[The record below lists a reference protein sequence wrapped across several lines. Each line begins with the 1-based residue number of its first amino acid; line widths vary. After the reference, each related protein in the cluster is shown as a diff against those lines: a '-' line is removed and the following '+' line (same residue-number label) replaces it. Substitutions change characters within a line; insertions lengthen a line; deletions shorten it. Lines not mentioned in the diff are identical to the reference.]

1 MEEVAVGS
9 TAAAAGVLVHLETAT
24 PLCGVAVADAATGAL
39 LWHRAERADTGFLH
53 AERLHVLLEE
63 AFAAFP
69 RSSWRAVSVSDG
81 PGSYT
86 GLRIGAAS
94 AKGLCAALEL
104 PLVAVPTLES
114 LAFGALASAGDSPY
128 SDASPL
134 DGVAPAS
141 ERRIFA
147 AVDARRLEVYGAFFT
162 PKGAR
167 ITEDEPWIFPDRVA
181 DWGTE
186 PLVAVGDGAAKLG
199 PWLPEG
205 SQCLGELPPDNWLAG
220 SVRVA
225 CARLA
230 AGRVEDLGRYA
241 PNYLKEA
248 AARKASQSV

>member
-1 MEEVAVGS
+1 MEEVAVVNAVVAGS
-9 TAAAAGVLVHLETAT
+9 AGVLVHLETAT

-39 LWHRAERADTGFLH
+39 LWHRAERAETGFLH
-53 AERLHVLLEE
+53 AERLHIVLQE

-69 RSSWRAVSVSDG
+69 RSIWRAVSVSDG

-114 LAFGALASAGDSPY
+114 LAIGTLVSA
-128 SDASPL
+128 DAVPT
-134 DGVAPAS
+134 S

-147 AVDARRLEVYGAFFT
+147 AVDARRLEVYGAFFAPNGT
-162 PKGAR
+162 R
-167 ITEDEPWIFPDRVA
+167 ITEDEAWIFPDRVA

-186 PLVAVGDGAAKLG
+186 PLVAVGDGAAKLE

-205 SQCLGELPPDNWLAG
+205 SQCLGELPPENWLAG

>member
-1 MEEVAVGS
+1 MVEVAVVS
-9 TAAAAGVLVHLETAT
+9 SAADGTAGVLVHLETAT

-39 LWHRAERADTGFLH
+39 LWHRAERAETGFLH

-69 RSSWRAVSVSDG
+69 RSTWRAVSVSDG

-104 PLVAVPTLES
+104 PLVAVSTLES
-114 LAFGALASAGDSPY
+114 LAAGTSDSVGALDSSGP
-128 SDASPL
+128 
-134 DGVAPAS
+134 
-141 ERRIFA
+141 RIVT
-147 AVDARRLEVYGAFFT
+147 AVDARRLEVYGALFA
-162 PKGAR
+162 PNGAR
-167 ITEDEPWIFPDRVA
+167 LTEDEAWIFPDRVA

-186 PLVAVGDGAAKLG
+186 PLVAVGDGAAKLV

-205 SQCLGELPPDNWLAG
+205 SECLGDLPPEKWLAG

-230 AGRVEDLGRYA
+230 AGQVEDLGRYA

>member
-1 MEEVAVGS
+1 MEEVAVVNAVEAGS
-9 TAAAAGVLVHLETAT
+9 AEVLVHLETAT

-39 LWHRAERADTGFLH
+39 LWHRAERAETGFLH
-53 AERLHVLLEE
+53 AERLHIVLQE

-69 RSSWRAVSVSDG
+69 RSIWRAVSVSDG

-114 LAFGALASAGDSPY
+114 LAIGTLVSA
-128 SDASPL
+128 DAVPT
-134 DGVAPAS
+134 S

-147 AVDARRLEVYGAFFT
+147 AVDARRLEVYGAFFAPNGT
-162 PKGAR
+162 R
-167 ITEDEPWIFPDRVA
+167 LTEDEPWIFPDRVA

-186 PLVAVGDGAAKLG
+186 PLVAVGDGAVKLE

-205 SQCLGELPPDNWLAG
+205 SVCLGELPPERWLAG

-230 AGRVEDLGRYA
+230 EDRVEDLGRYA

>member
-1 MEEVAVGS
+1 MEEVAVVNPVVAGS
-9 TAAAAGVLVHLETAT
+9 AGVLVHLETAT

-39 LWHRAERADTGFLH
+39 LWHRAERAETGFLH
-53 AERLHVLLEE
+53 AERLHIMLQE

-69 RSSWRAVSVSDG
+69 RSIWRAVSVSDG

-114 LAFGALASAGDSPY
+114 LAIGTLVSA
-128 SDASPL
+128 DAVPT
-134 DGVAPAS
+134 S

-147 AVDARRLEVYGAFFT
+147 AVDARRLEVYGAFFA
-162 PKGAR
+162 PNGAR
-167 ITEDEPWIFPDRVA
+167 LSEDEPWIFPDRVA

-186 PLVAVGDGAAKLG
+186 PLVAVGDGAAKLE
-199 PWLPEG
+199 PWFPEG
-205 SQCLGELPPDNWLAG
+205 SQCLGELPPERWLAG

-225 CARLA
+225 CARLS

>member
-1 MEEVAVGS
+1 MEEVAVVNPVVAGS
-9 TAAAAGVLVHLETAT
+9 AGVLVHLETAT

-39 LWHRAERADTGFLH
+39 LWHRAERAETGFLH
-53 AERLHVLLEE
+53 AERLHIMLQE

-69 RSSWRAVSVSDG
+69 RSIWRAVSVSDG

-114 LAFGALASAGDSPY
+114 LAIGTLVSA
-128 SDASPL
+128 DAVPT
-134 DGVAPAS
+134 S

-147 AVDARRLEVYGAFFT
+147 AVDARRLEVYGAFFA
-162 PKGAR
+162 PNGAR
-167 ITEDEPWIFPDRVA
+167 LSEDEPWIFPDRVA

-186 PLVAVGDGAAKLG
+186 PLVAVGDGAAKLE
-199 PWLPEG
+199 PWFPEG
-205 SQCLGELPPDNWLAG
+205 SQCLGELPPETWLAG

-225 CARLA
+225 RARLA
-230 AGRVEDLGRYA
+230 AGRIEDLGRYA

>member
-1 MEEVAVGS
+1 MDEVAVGS

-39 LWHRAERADTGFLH
+39 LWHRAERAETGFLH

-69 RSSWRAVSVSDG
+69 RSLWRAVSVSDG

-114 LAFGALASAGDSPY
+114 LAVGALASTGDSPY

-134 DGVAPAS
+134 ADAVPTS

-147 AVDARRLEVYGAFFT
+147 AVDARRLEVYGAFFA
-162 PKGAR
+162 PNGAR
-167 ITEDEPWIFPDRVA
+167 LTEDEPWIFPDRVA

-186 PLVAVGDGAAKLG
+186 PLVAVGDGAAKLE
-199 PWLPEG
+199 PWFPEG
-205 SQCLGELPPDNWLAG
+205 SQCLGELPPERWLAG

-230 AGRVEDLGRYA
+230 EGRVEDLGRYA

>member
-1 MEEVAVGS
+1 MEEVAVVS
-9 TAAAAGVLVHLETAT
+9 TAAAGTAGVLVHLETAT

-39 LWHRAERADTGFLH
+39 LWHRAERAETGFLH

-69 RSSWRAVSVSDG
+69 RSTWRAVSVSDG

-104 PLVAVPTLES
+104 PLVAVSTLES
-114 LAFGALASAGDSPY
+114 LAVGTLFSSGTSPVA
-128 SDASPL
+128 DPSPN
-134 DGVAPAS
+134 S

-147 AVDARRLEVYGAFFT
+147 AVDARRLEVYGAFFA
-162 PKGAR
+162 PNGAR
-167 ITEDEPWIFPDRVA
+167 LTEDEAWIFPDRVA

-186 PLVAVGDGAAKLG
+186 PLVAVGDGAAKLET
-199 PWLPEG
+199 WLPEG
-205 SQCLGELPPDNWLAG
+205 SECLGDLPPERWLAG

-225 CARLA
+225 CAHLA

-248 AARKASQSV
+248 AARKASQFV

>member
-1 MEEVAVGS
+1 MEEVAVVS
-9 TAAAAGVLVHLETAT
+9 TAAAGTPGVLVHLETAT

-39 LWHRAERADTGFLH
+39 LWHRAERAETGFLH

-69 RSSWRAVSVSDG
+69 RSTWRAVSVSDG

-114 LAFGALASAGDSPY
+114 LAVGAHISP
-128 SDASPL
+128 DA
-134 DGVAPAS
+134 APAS

-147 AVDARRLEVYGAFFT
+147 AVDARRLEVYGAFFA
-162 PKGAR
+162 PNGAR
-167 ITEDEPWIFPDRVA
+167 LTEDEPWIFPDRVA

-186 PLVAVGDGAAKLG
+186 PLVAVGDGAAKLE
-199 PWLPEG
+199 PWFPEG
-205 SQCLGELPPDNWLAG
+205 SQCLGELTPERWLAG

-230 AGRVEDLGRYA
+230 EGRVEDLGRYA

>member
-1 MEEVAVGS
+1 MEEVAVVNPVVAGS
-9 TAAAAGVLVHLETAT
+9 AGVLVHLETAT

-39 LWHRAERADTGFLH
+39 LWHRAERAETGFLH
-53 AERLHVLLEE
+53 AERLHIMLQE

-69 RSSWRAVSVSDG
+69 RSIWRAVSVSDG

-114 LAFGALASAGDSPY
+114 LAIGTLVSA
-128 SDASPL
+128 DAVPT
-134 DGVAPAS
+134 S

-147 AVDARRLEVYGAFFT
+147 AVDARRLEVYGAFFA
-162 PKGAR
+162 PNGAR
-167 ITEDEPWIFPDRVA
+167 LSEDEPWIFPDRVA

-186 PLVAVGDGAAKLG
+186 PLVAVGDGAAKLE
-199 PWLPEG
+199 PWFPEG
-205 SQCLGELPPDNWLAG
+205 SQCLGELPPETWLAG

-230 AGRVEDLGRYA
+230 AGRIEDLGRYA

>member
-39 LWHRAERADTGFLH
+39 LWHRAERAETGFLH

-69 RSSWRAVSVSDG
+69 RSLWRAVSVSDG

-114 LAFGALASAGDSPY
+114 LAVGAHISA
-128 SDASPL
+128 DAVPT
-134 DGVAPAS
+134 S

-147 AVDARRLEVYGAFFT
+147 AVDARRLEVYGAFFA
-162 PKGAR
+162 PNGAR
-167 ITEDEPWIFPDRVA
+167 LTEDEPWIFPDRVA

-186 PLVAVGDGAAKLG
+186 PLVAVGDGAAKLE
-199 PWLPEG
+199 PWFPEG
-205 SQCLGELPPDNWLAG
+205 SQCLGELPPERWLAG

-230 AGRVEDLGRYA
+230 EGRVEDLGRYA

>member
-39 LWHRAERADTGFLH
+39 LWHRAERAETGFLH

-69 RSSWRAVSVSDG
+69 RSLWRAVSVSDG

-114 LAFGALASAGDSPY
+114 LAVGAHISANTVP
-128 SDASPL
+128 
-134 DGVAPAS
+134 VS

-147 AVDARRLEVYGAFFT
+147 AVDARRLEVYGAFFA
-162 PKGAR
+162 PNGAR
-167 ITEDEPWIFPDRVA
+167 LTEDEPWIFPDRVA

-186 PLVAVGDGAAKLG
+186 PLVAVGDGAAKLE
-199 PWLPEG
+199 PWFPEG
-205 SQCLGELPPDNWLAG
+205 SQCLGELPPERWLAG

-225 CARLA
+225 CVRLA
-230 AGRVEDLGRYA
+230 EGRVEDLGRYA

>member
-1 MEEVAVGS
+1 MEEVAVVNPVVAGS
-9 TAAAAGVLVHLETAT
+9 AGVLVHLETAT

-39 LWHRAERADTGFLH
+39 LWHRAERAETGFLH
-53 AERLHVLLEE
+53 AERLHIMLQE

-69 RSSWRAVSVSDG
+69 RSIWRAVSVSDG

-114 LAFGALASAGDSPY
+114 LAIGTLVSA
-128 SDASPL
+128 DAVPT
-134 DGVAPAS
+134 S

-147 AVDARRLEVYGAFFT
+147 AVDARRLEVYGAFFA
-162 PKGAR
+162 PNGAR
-167 ITEDEPWIFPDRVA
+167 LSEDEPWIFPDRVA

-186 PLVAVGDGAAKLG
+186 PLVAVGDGAAKLE
-199 PWLPEG
+199 PWFPEG
-205 SQCLGELPPDNWLAG
+205 SQCLGELPPERWLAG

>member
-1 MEEVAVGS
+1 MEEVAVVNPVVAGS
-9 TAAAAGVLVHLETAT
+9 AGVLVHLETAT

-39 LWHRAERADTGFLH
+39 LWHRAERAETGFLH
-53 AERLHVLLEE
+53 AERLHIMLQE

-69 RSSWRAVSVSDG
+69 RSIWRAVSVSDG

-114 LAFGALASAGDSPY
+114 LAIGTLVSA
-128 SDASPL
+128 DAVPT
-134 DGVAPAS
+134 S

-147 AVDARRLEVYGAFFT
+147 AVDARRLEVYGAFFA
-162 PKGAR
+162 PNGAR
-167 ITEDEPWIFPDRVA
+167 LTEDEPWIFPDRVA

-186 PLVAVGDGAAKLG
+186 PLVAVGDGAAKLE
-199 PWLPEG
+199 PWFPEG
-205 SQCLGELPPDNWLAG
+205 SQCLGELPPERWLAG

-230 AGRVEDLGRYA
+230 AGRVDDLGRYA

>member
-114 LAFGALASAGDSPY
+114 LAVGAHISA
-128 SDASPL
+128 DA
-134 DGVAPAS
+134 APAS

-147 AVDARRLEVYGAFFT
+147 AVDARRLEVYGAFFA
-162 PKGAR
+162 PNGAR
-167 ITEDEPWIFPDRVA
+167 LTEDEPWIFPDRVA

-186 PLVAVGDGAAKLG
+186 PLVAVGDGAVKLE
-199 PWLPEG
+199 PWLPVG
-205 SQCLGELPPDNWLAG
+205 SQCLGDLLPENWLAG

>member
-1 MEEVAVGS
+1 MEEVAVVNPVVAGS
-9 TAAAAGVLVHLETAT
+9 AGVLVHLETAT

-39 LWHRAERADTGFLH
+39 LWHRAERAETGFLH
-53 AERLHVLLEE
+53 AERLHIMLQE

-69 RSSWRAVSVSDG
+69 RSIWRAVSVSDG

-114 LAFGALASAGDSPY
+114 LAIGTLVSA
-128 SDASPL
+128 DAVPT
-134 DGVAPAS
+134 S

-147 AVDARRLEVYGAFFT
+147 AVDARRLEVYGAFFA
-162 PKGAR
+162 PNGAR
-167 ITEDEPWIFPDRVA
+167 LTEDEPWIFPDRVA

-186 PLVAVGDGAAKLG
+186 PLVAVGDGAAKLE
-199 PWLPEG
+199 PWFPEG
-205 SQCLGELPPDNWLAG
+205 SQCLGELPPERWLAG

>member
-39 LWHRAERADTGFLH
+39 LWHRAERAETGFLH

-69 RSSWRAVSVSDG
+69 RSLWRAVSVSDG

-114 LAFGALASAGDSPY
+114 LAVGAHISANTVP
-128 SDASPL
+128 
-134 DGVAPAS
+134 VS

-147 AVDARRLEVYGAFFT
+147 AVDARRLEVYGAFFA
-162 PKGAR
+162 PNGAR
-167 ITEDEPWIFPDRVA
+167 LTEDEPWIFPDRVA

-186 PLVAVGDGAAKLG
+186 PLVAVGDGAAKLE
-199 PWLPEG
+199 PWFPEG
-205 SQCLGELPPDNWLAG
+205 SQCLGELPPERWLAG

-230 AGRVEDLGRYA
+230 EGRVEDLGRYA

>member
-1 MEEVAVGS
+1 MEEVAVVNPVVAGS
-9 TAAAAGVLVHLETAT
+9 AGVLVHLETAT
-24 PLCGVAVADAATGAL
+24 PLGGVAVADAATGAL
-39 LWHRAERADTGFLH
+39 LWHRAERAETGFLH
-53 AERLHVLLEE
+53 AERLHIMLQE

-69 RSSWRAVSVSDG
+69 RSIWRAVSVSDG

-114 LAFGALASAGDSPY
+114 LAIGTLVSA
-128 SDASPL
+128 DAVPT
-134 DGVAPAS
+134 S

-147 AVDARRLEVYGAFFT
+147 AVDARRLEVYGAFFA
-162 PKGAR
+162 PNGAR
-167 ITEDEPWIFPDRVA
+167 LSEDEPWIFPDRVA

-186 PLVAVGDGAAKLG
+186 PLVAVGDGAAKLE
-199 PWLPEG
+199 PWFPEG
-205 SQCLGELPPDNWLAG
+205 SQCLGELPPETWLAG

-230 AGRVEDLGRYA
+230 AGRIEDLGRYA

>member
-1 MEEVAVGS
+1 MEEVAVVNAVVAGS
-9 TAAAAGVLVHLETAT
+9 AGVLVHLETAT

-39 LWHRAERADTGFLH
+39 LWHRAERAETGFLH
-53 AERLHVLLEE
+53 AERLHIVLQE

-69 RSSWRAVSVSDG
+69 RSIWRAVSVSDG

-114 LAFGALASAGDSPY
+114 LAIGTLVSA
-128 SDASPL
+128 DAVPT
-134 DGVAPAS
+134 S

-147 AVDARRLEVYGAFFT
+147 AVDARRLEVYGAFFAPNGT
-162 PKGAR
+162 R
-167 ITEDEPWIFPDRVA
+167 ITEDEAWIFPDRVA

-186 PLVAVGDGAAKLG
+186 PLVAVGDGAAKLE
-199 PWLPEG
+199 PWLPKG
-205 SQCLGELPPDNWLAG
+205 SQCLGELPPENWLAG